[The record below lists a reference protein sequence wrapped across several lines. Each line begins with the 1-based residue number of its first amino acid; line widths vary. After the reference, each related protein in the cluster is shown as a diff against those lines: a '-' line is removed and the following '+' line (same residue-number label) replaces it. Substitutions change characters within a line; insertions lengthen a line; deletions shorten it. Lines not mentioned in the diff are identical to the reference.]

1 MHPTDVDF
9 DTYCGLLR
17 EAEVL
22 DNGLVL
28 GFLDSRLKR
37 IQVKNQASFVA
48 GIVYQVSTKV
58 DMIRFSS
65 VPIGKMDQT
74 SGRRFMKS

>member
-28 GFLDSRLKR
+28 GFLDSRLMR

-48 GIVYQVSTKV
+48 GIVYQVSRKV
-58 DMIRFSS
+58 DMIRFST

-74 SGRRFMKS
+74 S